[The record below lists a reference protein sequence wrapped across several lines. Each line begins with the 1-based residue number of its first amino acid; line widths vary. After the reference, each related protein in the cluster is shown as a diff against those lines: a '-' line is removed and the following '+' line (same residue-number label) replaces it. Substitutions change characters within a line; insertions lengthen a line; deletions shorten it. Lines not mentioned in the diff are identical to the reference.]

1 MTYSPRRCV
10 GTSCSCVARRLRPRR
25 RPPET
30 RARAPVAADS
40 GSAAGAAAVA
50 GGCSSPGTGN
60 QRTGLEASDR
70 DSPHSL
76 RAD

>member
-25 RPPET
+25 RPPER

-40 GSAAGAAAVA
+40 GSAGAAAVA
-50 GGCSSPGTGN
+50 GGRSSPGTGN
-60 QRTGLEASDR
+60 QRTGLEASGR
-70 DSPHSL
+70 DSPRSL
-76 RAD
+76 PAD